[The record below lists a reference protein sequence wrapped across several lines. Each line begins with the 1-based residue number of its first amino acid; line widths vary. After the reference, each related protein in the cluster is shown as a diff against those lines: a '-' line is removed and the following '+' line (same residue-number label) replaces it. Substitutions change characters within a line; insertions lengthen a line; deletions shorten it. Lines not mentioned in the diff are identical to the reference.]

1 MRLIL
6 NVFWLRAYANRRPS
20 HAPVRH
26 VYSCWHTIYCLL
38 VIDTL
43 QQSETSDWRNRP
55 IRDDVT
61 LYIKTSPTRCID
73 VSGWS
78 RIHQHS
84 RTIQARVNQPD
95 LSLRM
100 HQGDVQGAHLHN
112 KGCKSHA
119 LSRWA
124 DFFCPYTRVFQ
135 VWLWLCSVVVVVKK
149 TGSYKRGQSVSSD
162 FTNTI
167 QPSIAL
173 RKHSLHEMIYSAS
186 DWVHRIPHI

>member
-124 DFFCPYTRVFQ
+124 DFFLSVYTCISGLALALLSSSSSKKDGVIQTR
-135 VWLWLCSVVVVVKK
+135 SVRFFWFHQYNS
-149 TGSYKRGQSVSSD
+149 T
-162 FTNTI
+162 
-167 QPSIAL
+167 
-173 RKHSLHEMIYSAS
+173 EYS
-186 DWVHRIPHI
+186 P